1 MMALS
6 RQDAAAA
13 LHDIERAQAR
23 SACLEDYHR
32 AAPHLMIWGVLWAV
46 AYTLNDIYP
55 LRAAAIWSVVV
66 PIGVIAGLLAMRQG
80 RNERTWRYAA
90 MIGAIF
96 IFVVATVVVIWPVNA
111 RQVAAFI
118 PLLVAL
124 TYVLKGIWSGTRY
137 VGLGIAVSAFTL
149 LGFFLVKG
157 HFYLWMAVVGGGSLI
172 LASLW
177 FRRV

>member
-1 MMALS
+1 
-6 RQDAAAA
+6 
-13 LHDIERAQAR
+13 
-23 SACLEDYHR
+23 
-32 AAPHLMIWGVLWAV
+32 
-46 AYTLNDIYP
+46 
-55 LRAAAIWSVVV
+55 
-66 PIGVIAGLLAMRQG
+66 
-80 RNERTWRYAA
+80 

-96 IFVVATVVVIWPVNA
+96 TFVVATVVVIWPVNA

-124 TYVLKGIWSGTRY
+124 TYVLKGIWSGARY